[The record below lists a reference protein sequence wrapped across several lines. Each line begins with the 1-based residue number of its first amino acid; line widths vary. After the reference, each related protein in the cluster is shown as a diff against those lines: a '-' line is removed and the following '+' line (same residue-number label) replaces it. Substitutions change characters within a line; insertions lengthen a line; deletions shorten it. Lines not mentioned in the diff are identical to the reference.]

1 MAPAGAADGPISTV
15 AGVAVLAA
23 GATALG
29 LDAELAAILAA
40 GAAAASSATG
50 VELRP
55 ADALRRQARAATA
68 QPVVDG
74 VSDELARR
82 EREKPARDLFPSN
95 DAGRVFQKPAP
106 AKPRPSRRPRPRR
119 RSALRRRQAG
129 RDARAEARGPVLVR
143 RQAQAR
149 GEPTPAPASKPAF
162 GLFGSKP
169 AATPA
174 PAPKKAPFSLFGAPK
189 TPAAPPPPPP
199 KNNWLS
205 FGKAAKAPPAEK
217 RPPPAAGAGK
227 TNFVPPALRSAAA
240 ASRKKSEEQQRA
252 AEASRKRRNP
262 FIRK

>member
-1 MAPAGAADGPISTV
+1 MLPCMRRVLAILALTHGFAPAPAPRGLGSALHMKKPSPALEAGPLPGLSQTNYNVLI
-15 AGVAVLAA
+15 GV
-23 GATALG
+23 TALG
-29 LDAELAAILAA
+29 V
-40 GAAAASSATG
+40 SA
-50 VELRP
+50 P
-55 ADALRRQARAATA
+55 ALLAATA
-68 QPVVDG
+68 V
-74 VSDELARR
+74 L
-82 EREKPARDLFPSN
+82 PSML
-95 DAGRVFQKPAP
+95 P
-106 AKPRPSRRPRPRR
+106 AKAPPTKGKPP
-119 RSALRRRQAG
+119 AQAAKAPVG
-129 RDARAEARGPVLVR
+129 AAKFKFAEAL
-143 RQAQAR
+143 
-149 GEPTPAPASKPAF
+149 PTLP
-162 GLFGSKP
+162 KP
-169 AATPA
+169 AAKKA